1 MCAVTW
7 LWANEEHHVHQVR
20 RPHAAHSAV
29 ARGRPEHPAGGASFP
44 RWDREKRGLVA
55 NVYRALANHPALAR
69 TLVDLYATARGGGLT
84 PAECELAYLSAS
96 TANECYY

>member
-1 MCAVTW
+1 MPRIPLLHEDDPNTPP
-7 LWANEEHHVHQVR
+7 EVR
-20 RPHAAHSAV
+20 V
-29 ARGRPEHPAGGASFP
+29 LLAGIG
-44 RWDREKRGLVA
+44 EKRGLVA

-69 TLVDLYATARGGGLT
+69 TLVDFYATARGGGLT